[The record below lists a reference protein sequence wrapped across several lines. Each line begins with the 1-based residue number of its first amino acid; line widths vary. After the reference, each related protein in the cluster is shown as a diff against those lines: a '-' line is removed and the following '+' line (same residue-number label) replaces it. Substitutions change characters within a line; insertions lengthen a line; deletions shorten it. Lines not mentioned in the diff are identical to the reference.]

1 MSQSNNRE
9 TLMESFKLYEACKL
23 TRRLYV
29 DNQPKPDLAADY
41 EAVQAWLFAPTIYSG
56 IEQALK
62 QIILLK
68 ASRDEGDSFDREK
81 LLADLRSREY
91 GHNISNLFER
101 LNWCAAGCHS
111 ENGCQSTTGC
121 QSQSSFLCA
130 REHIEHHYREHAS
143 LWNNCFVQPLHDTA
157 EEFIRH
163 ISDGRDGYMKWRY
176 LLIEPE
182 RVPMLSLW
190 TMLEI
195 WHGACCHIMTH
206 MENRMGGPGSC
217 YSLSSRLNWFF
228 DDVWPKVSSEGHE
241 WAAWR
246 NSHNNPLPSWID
258 MLVAADR
265 DALHEVDM
273 SPIRR
278 GSLVETAQ
286 DALRQ
291 MEELAQIDPS
301 PQPDYA
307 RVERVLR
314 GRRTAGHVER
324 PDAEAIMHSLRR
336 PDERLIWDSS
346 MGGFA
351 LEPLSEPL
359 FETGLTDADI
369 KSARAGDLLVG
380 DSITMPGLSEG
391 PWEVAENTSGA
402 TATLL
407 AGLAHCELGRI
418 DNDDTTPLDDSRRL
432 LSELGRSQWIVEK
445 VVAVQRRHLPVRE
458 RWIEAVRDGGTERLR
473 IQLRDNQRVLLGD
486 QADSLSFT
494 FAPAQYLRVEQLE
507 DLSGAG
513 YEYKV
518 WIGSGVSDMASSD
531 DAAVSTMSENLVTI
545 ALEGCKSPSS
555 ALQSVKEVLTL
566 IGLDGDSAELENIN
580 GRLFEVLALVDRT
593 ESDHFTR
600 LSIRADGRCPV
611 GKIARSDHFDI
622 GEMLLRSDPFP
633 TS

>member
-1 MSQSNNRE
+1 
-9 TLMESFKLYEACKL
+9 MESFKLYEACKL

-68 ASRDEGDSFDREK
+68 TSRDEGDSFNREA
-81 LLADLRSREY
+81 LLADLRSRTY

-101 LNWCAAGCHS
+101 LKWCAAGCRS
-111 ENGCQSTTGC
+111 KNGCQSTMGC

-206 MENRMGGPGSC
+206 MEDRMGGPSSC

-228 DDVWPKVSSEGHE
+228 DDLWPKVGSEGHE

-246 NSHNNPLPSWID
+246 NSHNNPLHSWID

-265 DALHEVDM
+265 DALHEIDM
-273 SPIRR
+273 PPIRR
-278 GSLVETAQ
+278 GSLEETAH
-286 DALRQ
+286 DALQ
-291 MEELAQIDPS
+291 QLEELAQIDPS
-301 PQPDYA
+301 PQPSRA
-307 RVERVLR
+307 RAEHVRR

-324 PDAEAIMHSLRR
+324 PDAEAILRNIR
-336 PDERLIWDSS
+336 RSDEQFVWASTER
-346 MGGFA
+346 GFA
-351 LEPLSEPL
+351 LRPLSGPR
-359 FETGLTDADI
+359 FNSGVTVTDER
-369 KSARAGDLLVG
+369 SVQAGDLLIG
-380 DSITMPGLSEG
+380 DSITVPGLGVE
-391 PWEVAENTSGA
+391 PWEVPDNPSGA

-407 AGLAHCELGRI
+407 AGLALCELGQVDI
-418 DNDDTTPLDDSRRL
+418 DNTTTLDDSYRL
-432 LSELGRSQWIVEK
+432 IPDLGRAQWVVEK
-445 VVAVQRRHLPVRE
+445 VTAVQRKRLPVRE

-473 IQLRDNQRVLLGD
+473 IQLRDNQTVLLGD
-486 QADSLSFT
+486 QAESLSFT
-494 FAPAQYLRVEQLE
+494 FAPAQYLGAEQLE
-507 DLSGAG
+507 NLNGAG
-513 YEYKV
+513 YECRV
-518 WIGSGVSDMASSD
+518 WIGSGVPDRASSD
-531 DAAVSTMSENLVTI
+531 EAAVLTMSENLVTI
-545 ALEGCKSPSS
+545 ALEGCKSPSG
-555 ALQSVKEVLTL
+555 ALQTVKEVLTL
-566 IGLDGDSAELENIN
+566 IGLDGDSAEFENIN
-580 GRLFEVLALVDRT
+580 GRLLEVLALADRT
-593 ESDHFTR
+593 ESDHFAR

-611 GKIARSDHFDI
+611 GRIARSDHFDI
-622 GEMLLRSDPFP
+622 GAMLLRSDPFP